1 MKNQVLKTTLK
12 LITAV
17 LLIVVITAVIYIAYL
32 VLSQNKTTY
41 ASTPNGETY
50 EIIENNEID
59 INKIIE
65 KNTQNTKK
73 EEIIKKEI
81 DLEYTTKYTNNPNL
95 PTGII
100 QVVQEGMNGKQEIIT
115 KKTYEGDK
123 LITEEQVGSTI
134 TKASSNKIV
143 EVGTG
148 PYKSNYKVKIGDEL
162 YITTSFLAIRIEP
175 KDDSEKLIT
184 LYKNTKVELM
194 AKQGDWYNIKY
205 QTYIG
210 WAKAE
215 CFTYLNPNESKQEQ
229 TTTPNSKYTKQQLL
243 NTLSFNM
250 KLNKTSGL
258 SLEQFKKVFADEKK
272 DKSNI
277 F

>member
-100 QVVQEGMNGKQEIIT
+100 QVVQEGMDGKQEIIT

-123 LITEEQVGSTI
+123 LDR
-134 TKASSNKIV
+134 
-143 EVGTG
+143 
-148 PYKSNYKVKIGDEL
+148 KSV
-162 YITTSFLAIRIEP
+162 
-175 KDDSEKLIT
+175 
-184 LYKNTKVELM
+184 V
-194 AKQGDWYNIKY
+194 
-205 QTYIG
+205 
-210 WAKAE
+210 
-215 CFTYLNPNESKQEQ
+215 
-229 TTTPNSKYTKQQLL
+229 
-243 NTLSFNM
+243 
-250 KLNKTSGL
+250 
-258 SLEQFKKVFADEKK
+258 
-272 DKSNI
+272 
-277 F
+277 

>member
-17 LLIVVITAVIYIAYL
+17 LLITIITVVIYIAYL

-41 ASTPNGETY
+41 ASTPNEETY
-50 EIIENNEID
+50 EVVENNEID

-81 DLEYTTKYTNNPNL
+81 DLEYTTKYTNNPDL

-100 QVVQEGMNGKQEIIT
+100 QVVQEGIDGKQEIIT

-134 TKASSNKIV
+134 TKASTNKIV
-143 EVGTG
+143 EIGTG
-148 PYKSNYKVKIGDEL
+148 PYKSNYKVKIGDKL
-162 YITTSFLAIRIEP
+162 YLTTSFLAIRIEP
-175 KDDSEKLIT
+175 KEESEKLIT

-194 AKQGDWYNIKY
+194 AKQGNWYKVKY

-229 TTTPNSKYTKQQLL
+229 ITAPNSKYTKQQL
-243 NTLSFNM
+243 F
-250 KLNKTSGL
+250 
-258 SLEQFKKVFADEKK
+258 
-272 DKSNI
+272 
-277 F
+277 

>member
-17 LLIVVITAVIYIAYL
+17 LLITIITVVIYIAYL

-41 ASTPNGETY
+41 ASTPNEETY
-50 EIIENNEID
+50 EVVENNEID

-81 DLEYTTKYTNNPNL
+81 DLEYTTKYTNNPDL

-100 QVVQEGMNGKQEIIT
+100 QVVQEGIDGKQEIIT

-134 TKASSNKIV
+134 TKASTNKIV
-143 EVGTG
+143 EIGTG
-148 PYKSNYKVKIGDEL
+148 PYKSNYKVKIGGQAL
-162 YITTSFLAIRIEP
+162 Y
-175 KDDSEKLIT
+175 
-184 LYKNTKVELM
+184 YH
-194 AKQGDWYNIKY
+194 
-205 QTYIG
+205 
-210 WAKAE
+210 
-215 CFTYLNPNESKQEQ
+215 
-229 TTTPNSKYTKQQLL
+229 
-243 NTLSFNM
+243 
-250 KLNKTSGL
+250 
-258 SLEQFKKVFADEKK
+258 
-272 DKSNI
+272 
-277 F
+277 

>member
-81 DLEYTTKYTNNPNL
+81 Y
-95 PTGII
+95 
-100 QVVQEGMNGKQEIIT
+100 
-115 KKTYEGDK
+115 
-123 LITEEQVGSTI
+123 
-134 TKASSNKIV
+134 
-143 EVGTG
+143 
-148 PYKSNYKVKIGDEL
+148 
-162 YITTSFLAIRIEP
+162 
-175 KDDSEKLIT
+175 
-184 LYKNTKVELM
+184 
-194 AKQGDWYNIKY
+194 
-205 QTYIG
+205 
-210 WAKAE
+210 
-215 CFTYLNPNESKQEQ
+215 
-229 TTTPNSKYTKQQLL
+229 
-243 NTLSFNM
+243 
-250 KLNKTSGL
+250 
-258 SLEQFKKVFADEKK
+258 
-272 DKSNI
+272 
-277 F
+277 